1 MGNQIEKCEN
11 ICCYK
16 NIKNQNMDGVYG
28 VTYLN
33 TFQQQIIKIPSLKT
47 NVNTNIVN
55 SNIINSNIKQRIEKT
70 IPQQPKITSHST
82 AIVSKKN
89 SNSNLKKEYL
99 NIDLNEKYF
108 EQETVISR
116 EALTESINKIEKI
129 FQNNLL
135 EKKKSLIQNEEDL
148 NKKMKIKRNN
158 TEKNKYNNQS
168 LTKENTTNSNFE
180 NEKNSLNEKDKKE
193 ISLIEEKSE
202 NSKED
207 DMKVS
212 IETVNLYSTYTNLNK
227 RNITITSNQGI
238 SSSSFYSRIESV
250 DISKQ
255 PKGYFLHKKKKY
267 KFYGTHVQ
275 GKKEGFGIIKWN
287 DGSIIKAKFKKS
299 KINGFA
305 QFKDTQFENCIFQGE
320 YKDNIPRGYG
330 YYIKENLKTEGDNWE
345 KNNLYGIGMEIWND
359 DNFYQGEFYKSLKS
373 GIGIYRFPDG
383 TISLGE
389 WKNNKLNGYGMMKYS
404 NDCIYFG
411 EFKEGLMD
419 GLGEYLWNENEY
431 YCGYYKE
438 GNKHGFGIYVWN
450 FDKLSCYIGFWENGK
465 QHGIGMK
472 IIDMETKFGFYKD
485 GKKNAKLNGGWE
497 IKDYLKGDQMKYYKF
512 MTMNIKYL
520 TKFILG
526 LRNHEN
532 ILKEEDSTK

>member
-1 MGNQIEKCEN
+1 MKKQNKSFEKSNDINQDN
-11 ICCYK
+11 Y
-16 NIKNQNMDGVYG
+16 
-28 VTYLN
+28 
-33 TFQQQIIKIPSLKT
+33 IPKL
-47 NVNTNIVN
+47 
-55 SNIINSNIKQRIEKT
+55 
-70 IPQQPKITSHST
+70 
-82 AIVSKKN
+82 
-89 SNSNLKKEYL
+89 L
-99 NIDLNEKYF
+99 KYF
-108 EQETVISR
+108 EKDDTFTDNI
-116 EALTESINKIEKI
+116 IEKA
-129 FQNNLL
+129 
-135 EKKKSLIQNEEDL
+135 
-148 NKKMKIKRNN
+148 
-158 TEKNKYNNQS
+158 
-168 LTKENTTNSNFE
+168 
-180 NEKNSLNEKDKKE
+180 KDM
-193 ISLIEEKSE
+193 IEEKSE

-212 IETVNLYSTYTNLNK
+212 IETINLYSTYTNLNK
-227 RNITITSNQGI
+227 QNITITSNQGI

-512 MTMNIKYL
+512 MTMNISMKGKISIKKIIL
-520 TKFILG
+520 TLIVVIVIIVIIVILIIKLVINLIIFFIL
-526 LRNHEN
+526 EKK
-532 ILKEEDSTK
+532 I

>member
-28 VTYLN
+28 VTYIN
-33 TFQQQIIKIPSLKT
+33 SFQQQIIKIPSLKT

-70 IPQQPKITSHST
+70 IPQQPKITCHST
-82 AIVSKKN
+82 AMVSKKN

-135 EKKKSLIQNEEDL
+135 EKKKSLIQNEENL

-158 TEKNKYNNQS
+158 SDKNKYNNQS

-255 PKGYFLHKKKKY
+255 PKGYFLHKKKK
-267 KFYGTHVQ
+267 
-275 GKKEGFGIIKWN
+275 I
-287 DGSIIKAKFKKS
+287 
-299 KINGFA
+299 
-305 QFKDTQFENCIFQGE
+305 
-320 YKDNIPRGYG
+320 
-330 YYIKENLKTEGDNWE
+330 
-345 KNNLYGIGMEIWND
+345 
-359 DNFYQGEFYKSLKS
+359 
-373 GIGIYRFPDG
+373 
-383 TISLGE
+383 
-389 WKNNKLNGYGMMKYS
+389 
-404 NDCIYFG
+404 
-411 EFKEGLMD
+411 
-419 GLGEYLWNENEY
+419 
-431 YCGYYKE
+431 
-438 GNKHGFGIYVWN
+438 
-450 FDKLSCYIGFWENGK
+450 
-465 QHGIGMK
+465 
-472 IIDMETKFGFYKD
+472 
-485 GKKNAKLNGGWE
+485 
-497 IKDYLKGDQMKYYKF
+497 
-512 MTMNIKYL
+512 
-520 TKFILG
+520 
-526 LRNHEN
+526 
-532 ILKEEDSTK
+532 